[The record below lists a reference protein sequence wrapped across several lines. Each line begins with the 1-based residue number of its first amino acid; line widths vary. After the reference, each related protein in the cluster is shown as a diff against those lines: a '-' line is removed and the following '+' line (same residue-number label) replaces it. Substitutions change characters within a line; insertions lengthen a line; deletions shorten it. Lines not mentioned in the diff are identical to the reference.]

1 MNGKS
6 KMTRKFGH
14 FFLLVLLKLLM
25 PVGCAQAG
33 DTTSKTSGPLNQVV
47 QPDQAFGFDTE
58 RDLWVEVSVND
69 VEGAPAGQ
77 RTVEVLEPIDGE
89 DGGFRVIERGLTD
102 EWGNF
107 DRQIRVPSSVK
118 NVLIR
123 VGVFGIDNSALVPVD
138 ATLNLHHEF
147 G

>member
-1 MNGKS
+1 
-6 KMTRKFGH
+6 
-14 FFLLVLLKLLM
+14 
-25 PVGCAQAG
+25 
-33 DTTSKTSGPLNQVV
+33 V

>member
-1 MNGKS
+1 
-6 KMTRKFGH
+6 
-14 FFLLVLLKLLM
+14 
-25 PVGCAQAG
+25 
-33 DTTSKTSGPLNQVV
+33 
-47 QPDQAFGFDTE
+47 
-58 RDLWVEVSVND
+58 
-69 VEGAPAGQ
+69 
-77 RTVEVLEPIDGE
+77 
-89 DGGFRVIERGLTD
+89 VIERGLTD